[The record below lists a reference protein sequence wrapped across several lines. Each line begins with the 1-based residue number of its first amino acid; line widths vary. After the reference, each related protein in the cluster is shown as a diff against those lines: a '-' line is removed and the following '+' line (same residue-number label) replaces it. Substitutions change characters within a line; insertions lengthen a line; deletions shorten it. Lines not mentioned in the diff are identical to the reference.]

1 MPIHEQLELTARV
14 AAAEPLVPL
23 WDLHHPARPHLTT
36 SDEIADALRAGSPH
50 DNDRLLLRLA
60 ELAHVDGGGSLDA
73 AAVLAKL
80 VLPGVGAGCGD
91 VLLSGRG
98 PRWISTLQRCYGSPA
113 GRSRTGRPNGWR
125 RRSRGE
131 CSERPSTSWAAAARA
146 QPGLPPSLPEIRPGG
161 LTMPST
167 REPDREAAEDL
178 ADPMGTQQR
187 NAERG
192 RLEAAHDVG
201 PGEQLAACVPD
212 HAAWAALGAGV
223 ADGCGPT
230 RGGRVDGT
238 PTCRAHPQS
247 AP

>member
-1 MPIHEQLELTARV
+1 MPIYEQLDLTARV
-14 AAAEPLVPL
+14 AAAEHLVPL

-125 RRSRGE
+125 RRRGGDRSRRRYATNQALRDRLADLVVRRLPSGLHVRGE
-131 CSERPSTSWAAAARA
+131 RVRAGGFRRIDLDRALPGRRIQDTVAIALAQTRPVRN
-146 QPGLPPSLPEIRPGG
+146 
-161 LTMPST
+161 
-167 REPDREAAEDL
+167 PD
-178 ADPMGTQQR
+178 
-187 NAERG
+187 
-192 RLEAAHDVG
+192 
-201 PGEQLAACVPD
+201 
-212 HAAWAALGAGV
+212 
-223 ADGCGPT
+223 
-230 RGGRVDGT
+230 
-238 PTCRAHPQS
+238 
-247 AP
+247 